1 MRLFFLPG
9 TSREGAS
16 FSVFRPPICDVFEVT
31 HNIYIYMGRP
41 HIGYINAVIQAVK
54 RSRGQSWEDV
64 RTKLD
69 PAVKASKGWL
79 VPKL

>member
-1 MRLFFLPG
+1 M
-9 TSREGAS
+9 
-16 FSVFRPPICDVFEVT
+16 
-31 HNIYIYMGRP
+31 